1 MNRRIVLILMI
12 MIIGI
17 TGCGKEQDFK
27 NSSSKL
33 EEATVHNEPLVMQ
46 ELVFD
51 DKHLV
56 QVLIYVYDDKNRYK
70 EISVYEG
77 NDKDSFKLT
86 RTMGYEYDD
95 NSYYIMTTDNL
106 NEYCTLEKYDEHKN
120 IISEQVGLDENHL
133 SEPREFEYLY
143 EKNDKNQEVETCI
156 FKNNQSKLY
165 STTTEY
171 NEYGDKVY
179 YRMEYQDKSHYEQF
193 LDYEYDSEGN
203 ITCIKCRE
211 DNNDNINEYTRTYEY
226 NDKNKIKA
234 SEETGRLNIDSDME
248 IKYQED
254 RSYIYD
260 DEDRLLSIESQKY
273 NNKSR
278 EHLSEYTKI
287 YQYEPKSIEDILDDY
302 FE

>member
-12 MIIGI
+12 MITGI
-17 TGCGKEQDFK
+17 TGCGKEQDSK

-56 QVLIYVYDDKNRYK
+56 QVLIYEYDEKNRYK

-120 IISEQVGLDENHL
+120 IISEQVGLDEDHL

-171 NEYGDKVY
+171 NEYDDKVY
-179 YRMEYQDKSHYEQF
+179 YCMKYQDDSYYEQF
-193 LDYEYDSEGN
+193 LEYEYDSEGN

-254 RSYIYD
+254 LSYIYD
-260 DEDRLLSIESQKY
+260 DEDRLLSIESHTY
-273 NNKSR
+273 NNKRR